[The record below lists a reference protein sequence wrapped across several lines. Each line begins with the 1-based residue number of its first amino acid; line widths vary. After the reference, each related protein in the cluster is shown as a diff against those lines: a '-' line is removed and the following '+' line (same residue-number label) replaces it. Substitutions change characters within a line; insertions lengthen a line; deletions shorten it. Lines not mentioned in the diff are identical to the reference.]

1 MCRVRI
7 PPGLLNRSI
16 HMKDSEAFEV
26 HWASVDRWID
36 ETFAPQAQSPED
48 VELARK
54 MVAAM
59 RELSLKYPSIVIS
72 KHKKTP

>member
-1 MCRVRI
+1 
-7 PPGLLNRSI
+7 
-16 HMKDSEAFEV
+16 MKDSEAFEV
-26 HWASVDRWID
+26 HWASMDRWID

-48 VELARK
+48 IELARK
-54 MVAAM
+54 MVAAIRVAVLSG